1 MSKAKTVPLGKPQA
15 GACFWGPPLSFARG
29 LTLPS
34 HTTDRHPESSALPCL
49 TAGTPPMGQPPGHG
63 ARRRGHLP
71 CPGHCAGLW
80 GGVAMDPSR
89 TETRPQNLRKP
100 EGRDEQRQGYKGPS
114 YICTSSG
121 RELVLFP
128 TGGRGRN
135 SSRKAEGSA
144 FMPELGGLALPQR
157 MEDEAS
163 EEAVTV

>member
-1 MSKAKTVPLGKPQA
+1 
-15 GACFWGPPLSFARG
+15 
-29 LTLPS
+29 
-34 HTTDRHPESSALPCL
+34 
-49 TAGTPPMGQPPGHG
+49 
-63 ARRRGHLP
+63 
-71 CPGHCAGLW
+71 
-80 GGVAMDPSR
+80 MDPSR